1 MSFTE
6 ERALAQ
12 KNRKDAAGGDRMAVM
27 PVGRLVVSMSLP
39 MMVSFFIQALY
50 NVVDSI
56 FVAQISENAL
66 TAVSLAFPM
75 QMVMHAIAVG
85 VGVGVS
91 AAVPRALGSGDRR
104 RASRIAGTAVIINLA
119 LTAFFMIL
127 GFTSA
132 RKLYSSQTDVE
143 EIVTYGAQY
152 ISIIWV
158 VCCGEFFGQ
167 LYEKM
172 LVSSGRPFPAMIS
185 QACGAVFNIIF
196 DPLLIFGIGIF
207 PRMGVTGAAL
217 ATVLG
222 QVLAAAAALVFNLR
236 LNKAVQIHWADL
248 KPRAAAAKDIL
259 STGFP
264 SMVTIGLS
272 SLSAYLI
279 NQILLTYSTTAAAAY
294 GIWAKLQNFC
304 FMPVFGMNNGIV
316 PVLSYNYAG
325 GLKKRVSRC
334 LIIALTSILLLE
346 TGLFLVLELMP
357 RQILT
362 LFAASDNLMRIGTG
376 ALRLCLVSLPFG
388 GAAIV
393 MSTSMQ
399 ALLHARFALIGNC
412 LRQFVYLY
420 AFFALISAAMHSLSA
435 VWAAVPAAEALS
447 CLTMYF
453 LMRRMWRDLG
463 MSDGAPDVLE
473 KRD

>member
-1 MSFTE
+1 
-6 ERALAQ
+6 
-12 KNRKDAAGGDRMAVM
+12 MAVM
-27 PVGRLVVSMSLP
+27 PVGRLIVAMSLP

-66 TAVSLAFPM
+66 TAVSLAYPM

-91 AAVPRALGSGDRR
+91 AAVPRALGGGDQR
-104 RASRIAGTAVIINLA
+104 RASGVAGTAVVINLA
-119 LTAFFMIL
+119 LTVFFMIL
-127 GFTSA
+127 GFTSS
-132 RKLYSSQTDVE
+132 RRLYTSQTDVQ
-143 EIVTYGAQY
+143 EIVEYGVQY

-222 QVLAAAAALVFNLR
+222 QVLAALIALVLNLR
-236 LNKAVQIHWADL
+236 LNKSVQIRAADL
-248 KPRAAAAKDIL
+248 KPSAAAAGEIL

-272 SLSAYLI
+272 SLSAFLI
-279 NQILLTYSTTAAAAY
+279 NQILLGYSTTAAAVY

-304 FMPVFGMNNGIV
+304 FMPVFGMNNGMV
-316 PVLSYNYAG
+316 PILSFNYAS

-334 LIIALTSILLLE
+334 LAIALTSILLFE
-346 TGLFLVLELMP
+346 TGLFIVLELMP
-357 RQILT
+357 QRILT
-362 LFAASDNLMRIGTG
+362 LFAASDNLMRIGTT
-376 ALRLCLVSLPFG
+376 ALRLCLISLPFG
-388 GAAIV
+388 GAAII

-399 ALLHARFALIGNC
+399 SLLHARFALIGNI

-420 AFFALISAAMHSLSA
+420 VFFALISAASHSLSA

-447 CLTMYF
+447 CVTMFF
-453 LMRRMWRDLG
+453 LMRRMWKNLG
-463 MSDGAPDVLE
+463 MTAAPHHPADAA
-473 KRD
+473 